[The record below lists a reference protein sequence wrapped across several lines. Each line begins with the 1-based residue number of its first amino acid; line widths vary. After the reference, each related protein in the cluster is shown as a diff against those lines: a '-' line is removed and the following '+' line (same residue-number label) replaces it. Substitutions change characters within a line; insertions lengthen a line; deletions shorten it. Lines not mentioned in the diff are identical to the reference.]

1 MSTRAL
7 RAGAVRASAGRIG
20 AMALRHLYLLRTSWP
35 RLLELMYWPTVQ
47 MILWGLVSQFLLT
60 NSSWVAQASG
70 VLLAGVILWDVLF
83 RGQLGLSLVFIE
95 EMWSR
100 NLGHLYSSPLRPW
113 ELIVALM
120 MISLLRTLIGMG
132 SAVGFAILLYHFS
145 IFDLGLPL
153 LAFFFNL
160 IFMGWAVGLVVCGLV
175 LRYGLG
181 AESLAW
187 FMIFAFAPVSCIYY
201 PLEILP
207 DWLKH
212 VAEALPSAL
221 VFEGMR
227 SVLFDGVFR
236 YDLLWRAMALNALYM
251 ALAVAAFMAFF
262 SCGAEARAAAPDW
275 RVARANPEQ
284 VESPATTHLLQL
296 QRDRACR
303 VSASEPDML

>member
-1 MSTRAL
+1 MQLIIWGFVATHFSKNPEEPDL
-7 RAGAVRASAGRIG
+7 KGLLISAV
-20 AMALRHLYLLRTSWP
+20 
-35 RLLELMYWPTVQ
+35 
-47 MILWGLVSQFLLT
+47 LV
-60 NSSWVAQASG
+60 
-70 VLLAGVILWDVLF
+70 WDSLF
-83 RGQLGLSLVFIE
+83 RSHVSYTLSFLE

-100 NLGHLYSSPLRPW
+100 NLGHLFSSPLRPW

-132 SAVGFAILLYHFS
+132 SAVGFSILLYHFS
-145 IFDLGLPL
+145 IFDLGLSL

-236 YDLLWRAMALNALYM
+236 YDLFWRAMALNALYM
-251 ALAVAAFMAFF
+251 ALAVTAFMAFF
-262 SCGAEARAAAPDW
+262 HSARK
-275 RVARANPEQ
+275 RG
-284 VESPATTHLLQL
+284 LLHQIG
-296 QRDRACR
+296 
-303 VSASEPDML
+303 E

>member
-1 MSTRAL
+1 M
-7 RAGAVRASAGRIG
+7 
-20 AMALRHLYLLRTSWP
+20 
-35 RLLELMYWPTVQ
+35 
-47 MILWGLVSQFLLT
+47 
-60 NSSWVAQASG
+60 
-70 VLLAGVILWDVLF
+70 
-83 RGQLGLSLVFIE
+83 
-95 EMWSR
+95 
-100 NLGHLYSSPLRPW
+100 
-113 ELIVALM
+113 ALM

-153 LAFFFNL
+153 IAFFFNL

-175 LRYGLG
+175 LRFGLG

-251 ALAVAAFMAFF
+251 ALAIAAFMAFF
-262 SCGAEARAAAPDW
+262 QSARK
-275 RVARANPEQ
+275 RG
-284 VESPATTHLLQL
+284 LLHQIG
-296 QRDRACR
+296 
-303 VSASEPDML
+303 E

>member
-1 MSTRAL
+1 MSTLSL
-7 RAGAVRASAGRIG
+7 RREAARASAGRIG
-20 AMALRHLYLLRTSWP
+20 AMVLRHLYLLKTSWP

-47 MILWGLVSQFLLT
+47 MILWGLVSTFLLT

-100 NLGHLYSSPLRPW
+100 NLGHLFSSPLRPW

-132 SAVGFAILLYHFS
+132 SAVGFSILLYHFS
-145 IFDLGLPL
+145 IFDLGLSL

-236 YDLLWRAMALNALYM
+236 YD
-251 ALAVAAFMAFF
+251 
-262 SCGAEARAAAPDW
+262 
-275 RVARANPEQ
+275 
-284 VESPATTHLLQL
+284 
-296 QRDRACR
+296 
-303 VSASEPDML
+303 

>member
-1 MSTRAL
+1 MSILLIRC
-7 RAGAVRASAGRIG
+7 GAVRASAGRIG

-47 MILWGLVSQFLLT
+47 MILWGLVSTFLLT

-100 NLGHLYSSPLRPW
+100 NLGHLFSSPLRPW

-236 YDLLWRAMALNALYM
+236 YDLFWRAMALNALYM
-251 ALAVAAFMAFF
+251 ALAVTAFMAFF
-262 SCGAEARAAAPDW
+262 HSALKRG
-275 RVARANPEQ
+275 
-284 VESPATTHLLQL
+284 LLHQIG
-296 QRDRACR
+296 
-303 VSASEPDML
+303 E